1 MAKLNS
7 ASRFPIV
14 LDSYLLLML
23 LSDLQKSHINK
34 RLKQYLTL
42 HLIHPN
48 RQFHSQPILTDD
60 LDDLSL
66 ILELLALVLDLCGGG
81 QPGGYLRLHGVDD
94 LEIGVF

>member
-1 MAKLNS
+1 MAKLYGSN
-7 ASRFPIV
+7 RFPII
-14 LDSYLLLML
+14 LDGDLLLML
-23 LSDLQKSHINK
+23 LSNLQKSHINK

-66 ILELLALVLDLCGGG
+66 ILEFLALVLDLGGGG